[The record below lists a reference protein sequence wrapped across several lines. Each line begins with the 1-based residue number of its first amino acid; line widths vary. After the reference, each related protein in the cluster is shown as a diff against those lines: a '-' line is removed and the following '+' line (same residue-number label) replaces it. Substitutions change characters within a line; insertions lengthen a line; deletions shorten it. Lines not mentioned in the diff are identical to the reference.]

1 MLWQQ
6 SKSLSVFL
14 ALAVCVQ
21 AALVSNQCS
30 ASIITG
36 PATPVSTLI
45 ANNGTV
51 TSGDKLFS
59 DFSYIF
65 SGDMPGAAGV
75 NVVPIT
81 DDSGNYGIQFQGAFL
96 DLPSTQGGS
105 DAKITYKV
113 TVTDPN
119 FLISDAHM
127 AGNPNLLGQFGS
139 ISVTETFLPLGANG
153 EYTMEIYDD
162 ESLPTPKL
170 TDVTFFNPKVR
181 TLNVQKDILAFAAPG
196 SQTATLS
203 WIDQSFSQMRNE
215 IPEPTTMML
224 SLLGM
229 VGLIGAVRRRDR
241 S

>member
-6 SKSLSVFL
+6 LKTLSVL
-14 ALAVCVQ
+14 LTLVICVQ
-21 AALVSNQCS
+21 AGLVNDYCS

-36 PATPVSTLI
+36 PATPISSLI

-51 TSGDKLFS
+51 ASGDKLFS
-59 DFSYIF
+59 DFTYLF
-65 SGDMPGAAGV
+65 TGDMPAPANV

-81 DDSGNYGIQFQGAFL
+81 DDLGNYGIQFQGAFL

-127 AGNPNLLGQFGS
+127 VGNPNLLGQFGS

-153 EYTMEIYDD
+153 EYTMEIFDD
-162 ESLPTPKL
+162 ESLPQPQL
-170 TDVTFFNPKVR
+170 TDVTFFNPKVK
-181 TLNVQKDILAFAAPG
+181 TLNVQKDILAYAAPG

-215 IPEPTTMML
+215 IPEPATMVI

-229 VGLIGAVRRRDR
+229 VGLIGYVRRREQ

>member
-6 SKSLSVFL
+6 PKSLYVLLTL
-14 ALAVCVQ
+14 AICVQ
-21 AALVSNQCS
+21 AALVNNHCS

-36 PATPVSTLI
+36 PATPISSLI

-59 DFSYIF
+59 DFTYLF

-81 DDSGNYGIQFQGAFL
+81 DDLGNYGIQFQGAFV
-96 DLPSTQGGS
+96 DLPSSPGGS

-127 AGNPNLLGQFGS
+127 TGNPNLLGQFGS

-170 TDVTFFNPKVR
+170 TDVTFFNPKVK
-181 TLNVQKDILAFAAPG
+181 TLNVQKDILAIATQN

-215 IPEPTTMML
+215 IPEPTTIMM

-229 VGLIGAVRRRDR
+229 VGLVGYLQRRERC
-241 S
+241 